1 MMGNRKGM
9 REERT
14 LKKYQRWID
23 LMLLA
28 GLLTALFISSSQP
41 YYKQDMRGM
50 IGRLV
55 DNEAF
60 EKKWQDVSLQY
71 GGKEIRVEETGAAG
85 FIEFFIRKGTH
96 FVTFAALAL
105 LYYRVLRHR
114 CSFSA
119 ALPWSGFLS
128 VITALLDEWHQTF
141 TPDRT
146 GMLTDV
152 LLDAAGVC
160 TMLLLI
166 VVTKKMQF
174 MCQQRI

>member
-1 MMGNRKGM
+1 LRRYGF
-9 REERT
+9 
-14 LKKYQRWID
+14 LLD

-28 GLLTALFISSSQP
+28 GLLAALFISSSQP

-50 IGRLV
+50 IDKFI

-60 EKKWQDVSLQY
+60 EEKWQDISIRY
-71 GGKEIRVEETGAAG
+71 GGKEISVEEAGAAG

-96 FVTFAALAL
+96 FLTFAALAL
-105 LYYRVLRHR
+105 LYYRVLRR
-114 CSFSA
+114 FGPFAA

-128 VITALLDEWHQTF
+128 LFTALLDEWHQTF

-152 LLDAAGVC
+152 LLDLTGIC

-166 VVTKKMQF
+166 ACLAKKA
-174 MCQQRI
+174 